1 MNLEEEIKRYRSGQ
15 MSAKE
20 QHAFEKRAL
29 NDPLLAE
36 ALEGIDLITGAEL
49 ELDLT
54 DLSTRLDQQTKPKE
68 ILVAASAAPKAVRQ
82 IMAEPSKPKMWVWPM
97 RIAATVVLLVASY
110 FVFDLIK
117 EDRQLTLQN
126 EQPVTDSI
134 DHKLTQPS
142 NEGGELALVPGPK
155 EETKDLSKQKAA
167 KPDLSQDKPRAVAS
181 QPEEQKAGGAIDE
194 LVAEEIEQ
202 APIVAQQEPVIEV
215 EGARGELKA
224 RQIQPSVVTNSRTI
238 EGTVISA
245 EDQTPLPGVN
255 IVIKGTTTGTVTDI
269 SGHYKLQSEGSN
281 PVLVYSF
288 IGLQSQEVTIQN
300 QEKVNVQMQ
309 PDVSQL
315 SEVVITG
322 YSPTAKDP
330 NHEPVVKL
338 ATPVGGL
345 RAYDKYLKNS
355 LKYPAQALE
364 NKIKGRVTVLFTVRT
379 DGSLDE
385 FNVVKG
391 LGYGCD
397 EEVIRLVK
405 EGPRWSPTTEDEVP
419 VESEV
424 KVRVRFALPQ

>member
-1 MNLEEEIKRYRSGQ
+1 MNHEDEIKRYRSGQ
-15 MSAKE
+15 MNPKE
-20 QHAFEKRAL
+20 QHAFEKKAL
-29 NDPLLAE
+29 NDPLLSE
-36 ALEGIDLITGAEL
+36 ALEGIDAITNDEL
-49 ELDLT
+49 QSDLT
-54 DLSTRLDQQTKPKE
+54 DLSNRLKQQTKPIE
-68 ILVAASAAPKAVRQ
+68 MVVAASAAPRAAKQ
-82 IMAEPSKPKMWVWPM
+82 EMAEPVKSKTWVWPM
-97 RIAATVVLLVASY
+97 RIAATVALLVASY
-110 FVFDLIK
+110 LVFDLIK

-134 DHKLTQPS
+134 DHKLTEPS
-142 NEGGELALVPGPK
+142 SEGGELALVPGPT
-155 EETKDLSKQKAA
+155 EEIKDKSKQKAA
-167 KPDLSQDKPRAVAS
+167 KPDLSQDKPRAIAA
-181 QPEEQKAGGAIDE
+181 QPEEQKAGGEIDE
-194 LVAEEIEQ
+194 LVAEELEQ
-202 APIVAQQEPVIEV
+202 APIVAAAPAREMQGAEV
-215 EGARGELKA
+215 ELKA
-224 RQIQPSVVTNSRTI
+224 RQIQPGEINTRTI

-288 IGLQSQEVTIQN
+288 IGLQSQEVAIQN